1 MKKHLKLLLCL
12 LTLACLLCVSVQAEE
27 AEQPMVEE
35 TCSGIMQA
43 GELLVWQESADVQ
56 SVQPD
61 AQSVRADW
69 EAAKQAVKDGLR
81 KLEPEIGLY
90 DCTIPMDRR
99 QELYK
104 EAINESPEL
113 FYVSAQYAATEK
125 DGCIDTIYPRYL
137 ADGQSTATLSEA
149 DILAIS
155 RQQDDLEEKIAEI
168 LAPVDEKWTDLEKAL
183 YLHDYLATYA
193 QYDLTYSIYDAYT
206 ILRTGRGVCQAY
218 ALAYELLMERAGVP
232 CGTVSSRNLDH
243 MWNIIRIDGDWYH
256 VDVTWDDPVQDRP
269 GRVRHEHFCN
279 SDAKREE
286 LVKEYMANYSGW
298 FFVQDWVYSLNVT
311 ANNTRFDSSYWA
323 DVDAA
328 YVPINGTWYYL
339 SYQDIGLMQTSDP
352 KQRGTRKKMISTEW
366 PDWDRPGWRWRG
378 LFSGLSCYNSR
389 LVYNTTKTVYSYD
402 LVTGREQVLYTLTS
416 EEQQVGDIYGSVVI
430 GNQLNYTLLRTPN
443 VETPVP
449 VYSIQL
455 DPYTTVAAG
464 GYACYVK
471 NGTLYLKRSGA
482 QKGSVLAAWYD
493 VNGKM
498 LGMRLLNQQELT
510 IPVPGAKTVKV
521 FAVAETSYTPL
532 CEATVL
538 LAS

>member
-12 LTLACLLCVSVQAEE
+12 LTLACCLCVSVQAEE

-43 GELLVWQESADVQ
+43 GELPEWQESADVQ

-61 AQSVRADW
+61 VQSVRADW

-99 QELYK
+99 QELYA

-155 RQQDDLEEKIAEI
+155 RQRDDLEEKIAEI
-168 LAPVDEKWTDLEKAL
+168 LEPVDEKWTDLEKAL
-183 YLHDYLATYA
+183 YLHDYLATHA

-206 ILRTGRGVCQAY
+206 ILMTGKGVCMAY
-218 ALAYELLMERAGVP
+218 ALAYKLLMGRVGAP
-232 CGTVSSRNLDH
+232 CGTVASSNLNH
-243 MWNIIRIDGDWYH
+243 MWNIIQIDGEWYH
-256 VDVTWDDPVQDRP
+256 VDVTWDDPVADQI
-269 GRVRHEHFCN
+269 GRSRHLYFCF
-279 SDAKREE
+279 SDEKNKTIGGENPHCSNDMIYEPKVAASSTKYD
-286 LVKEYMANYSGW
+286 EYYW
-298 FFVQDWVYSLNVT
+298 ID
-311 ANNTRFDSSYWA
+311 NNRAFA
-323 DVDAA
+323 PVHEK
-328 YVPINGTWYYL
+328 WYYL
-339 SYQDIGLMQTSDP
+339 KMDYEGRDPVYWLMETENPEQP
-352 KQRGTRKKMISTEW
+352 GTQKKRVTARWYVWENPYSF
-366 PDWDRPGWRWRG
+366 WRD
-378 LFSGLSCYNSR
+378 FCSGLSIFNNK
-389 LVYNTTKTVYSYD
+389 LIYNTQDTIYSYD
-402 LVTGREQVLYTLTS
+402 PLTGKEQEIYTLTA
-416 EEQQVGDIYGSVVI
+416 EQQRTGYIYSSTVT
-430 GNQLNYTLLRTPN
+430 GNVLQYILAQRPQQPD
-443 VETPVP
+443 PVY
-449 VYSIQL
+449 YSIQL

-510 IPVPGAKTVKV
+510 IPVSGAKTVKV
-521 FAVAETSYTPL
+521 FAVAETSYKPL